1 MSDDKKD
8 WGSWVR
14 WGVTGIL
21 VPSLIFAFG
30 WINAVSNTASSA
42 RNTAE
47 NNVKAI
53 EVMQA
58 DFKDDSERIRT
69 IELSVVRMEGKI
81 DAVNVAIRET
91 KELIRSN

>member
-1 MSDDKKD
+1 
-8 WGSWVR
+8 
-14 WGVTGIL
+14 
-21 VPSLIFAFG
+21 
-30 WINAVSNTASSA
+30 VSNTASSA